1 MMRYS
6 LGFLLLAVLSSTAAA
21 QTFQGS
27 IRGRVVDPNGAV
39 IPLAKITAIDE
50 GTAIQRATLT
60 TSEGEFTFSALMPA
74 TYTLVAEAPG
84 FKRLENKGIQ
94 VATQAVVTADLKL
107 EIGQVTE
114 SVNVMSETGLI
125 DTATAS
131 NGQAIDRQK
140 LIDLPNLGR
149 NPFMLSKL
157 SESVVQVG
165 NPKFNRMQDQSGS
178 SAISIAGGPVRGN
191 NYTLDGIAI
200 TDSTNRAVIIPTLE
214 AVEDMKVQS
223 NTYDAEIGRTGG
235 GTFNTFMRSGTNQMH
250 GSAFG
255 YMRETGW
262 LANNFFSN
270 RAGTPIINQPF
281 RNYGGSIGGP
291 IRIPKI
297 YDGRNRTFFWITG
310 EAYRQTEAAGTRLS
324 VPTALE
330 RAGNFTQTRSVV
342 AGSTAQQII
351 YDPLTATATTPRTA
365 FAGNI
370 IPATRLSP
378 IGVKMASYYPLPNVT
393 GANVYGQLNYDA
405 SVAAYNRADQTT
417 WKLDHE
423 VFKWWRAS
431 GSYLHY
437 GSREPANAWWGGVAT
452 PGQSVLF
459 RKVDATQVNSTLTPS
474 PTVVVALRYGF
485 NRFPNFSTPTSLGF
499 SLAELGLPSSLVN
512 LTRYSA
518 FPSIAVG
525 GLTSYGGGTTSQNV
539 FHSKSFNATASKF
552 MGKHSFKSGFDFRII
567 QHDGAPAI
575 GPSSFTFSDVFTR
588 SLPNQTV
595 QGTGAGLATMLL
607 GYPTDGSMTVATNFY
622 NYVKYYGLF
631 IQDDYRV
638 SSKLT
643 LNIGLRYERET
654 GLADRNDNFIVGF
667 DTKVASPLQQTVPDP
682 KIFGQV
688 MFAGEGSYGR
698 TAGNPTMN
706 KFSPRIGAAYA
717 LNSKTAI
724 RGGYGIFW
732 APLSFSFQ
740 STLGYSQ
747 STPIIGSL
755 DNNLTPASSLSNP
768 YPNGLLQPVGRAA
781 LGLTGV
787 GQGIAVPDIDAT
799 SGYVQQYSLDVQR
812 QLPASFVLGVGYIGS
827 KSLHLA
833 QNGRNINQ
841 LAPEYLSLG
850 SALNQSVP
858 NPMFQRG
865 GTLGVGGATIS
876 RSQLLRP
883 FPQFT
888 SVSLDRSDT
897 NRATYHAIYI
907 KVQRRFSKGLT
918 ALATY
923 TRSQNM
929 DASYGSNGNDFAGT
943 VSGPQNAYAPEA
955 EYSLAST
962 HTPHRLSLS
971 ATYEL
976 PFGKGKP
983 FLSKNLILD
992 YALGGWS
999 INATSV
1005 MQSGY
1010 PLTITQPNDNSVFG
1024 ANHMRP
1030 NATGVNP
1037 QPDLPF
1043 AKRLD
1048 GWFNRAAF
1056 SQTPQFSF
1064 GNLSRTGSLRGPG
1077 QINWDVSVFKTFAIG
1092 ERFKAQ
1098 FRAEALNL
1106 GNTPMFYGPN
1116 TTYTNSAFGVI
1127 NSQANF
1133 SRMVQLGIR
1142 FFL

>member
-1 MMRYS
+1 MRFLS
-6 LGFLLLAVLSSTAAA
+6 LYILCVALAAA
-21 QTFQGS
+21 QSFQGS
-27 IRGRVVDPNGAV
+27 LRGRLVDPNGAF
-39 IPLAKITAIDE
+39 IPDAKITVIDQ
-50 GTAIQRATLT
+50 GTAIRRSTLT
-60 TSEGEFTFSALMPA
+60 SSEGVFTFSSLTPA
-74 TYTLVAEAPG
+74 TYTVVAEAPG
-84 FKRLENKGIQ
+84 FKRLENAGVI
-94 VATQAVVTADLKL
+94 VATQASVTVDLKL
-107 EIGQVTE
+107 ELGQVTE
-114 SVNVMSETGLI
+114 SINVSGEAALI

-223 NTYDAEIGRTGG
+223 NTYDAEMGRTGG
-235 GTFNTFMRSGTNQMH
+235 GTFNTFMRSGTNQVR

-255 YMRETGW
+255 YMRETAW

-270 RAGTPIINQPF
+270 RAGAPIIDQPF

-297 YDGRNRTFFWITG
+297 YDGRNRSFFWITG

-330 RAGNFTQTRSVV
+330 RIGDFSQTRSVV
-342 AGSTAQQII
+342 AGSAERQII
-351 YDPLTATATTPRTA
+351 YDPLSVSTNTARTA
-365 FAGNI
+365 FPNNI
-370 IPATRLSP
+370 IPANRVSP
-378 IGVKMASYYPLPNVT
+378 IGRAMASYYPLPNVT
-393 GANVYGQLNYDA
+393 GANIYGQLNYDA

-423 VFKWWRAS
+423 FFSWWRAS
-431 GSYLHY
+431 ASYLHY
-437 GSREPANAWWGGVAT
+437 GSREPSNAWWGGVAT
-452 PGQSVLF
+452 PGQGVLF

-499 SLAELGLPSSLVN
+499 NLTELGLPASLASV
-512 LTRYSA
+512 TQFSA

-525 GLTSYGGGTTSQNV
+525 GLTSYGGGNTSQSV
-539 FHSKSFNATASKF
+539 FHSKSFNATVSKF
-552 MGKHSFKSGFDFRII
+552 VGKHSFKGGFDFRII
-567 QHDGAPAI
+567 QHDGAPAV
-575 GPSSFTFSDVFTR
+575 GPSSFSFSDVFTR
-588 SLPNQTV
+588 RLPNQTV

-607 GYPTDGSMTVATNFY
+607 GHPTDGSMTVATNFY
-622 NYVKYYGLF
+622 NFVKYYALF
-631 IQDDYRV
+631 VQDDWRLN
-638 SSKLT
+638 SKLT
-643 LNIGLRYERET
+643 LNLGLRYEHEN
-654 GLADRNDNFIVGF
+654 GPADQNNNFITGF
-667 DTKVASPLQQTVPDP
+667 DPLAPSPLQQTVADP
-682 KIFGQV
+682 KIFGTV
-688 MFAGEGSYGR
+688 LYAGEGNNGR
-698 TAGNPTMN
+698 YAGNPN
-706 KFSPRIGAAYA
+706 LHKFSPRVGAAYA

-740 STLGYSQ
+740 STIGYSQ

-755 DNNLTPASSLSNP
+755 DNNVTPASTLANP
-768 YPNGLLQPVGRAA
+768 YPNGLLRPVGRAA
-781 LGLTGV
+781 GGLTGV
-787 GQGIAVPDIDAT
+787 GQGLAIPDKDAR

-812 QLPASFVLGVGYIGS
+812 QLPSNFVLGIGYIGS
-827 KSLHLA
+827 KSLNLA

-841 LAPEYLSLG
+841 LDPQYLSLG
-850 SALNQSVP
+850 STLNQTVP

-865 GTLGVGGATIS
+865 GALGVGGATIS

-897 NRATYHAIYI
+897 NRALYHALYI
-907 KVQRRFSKGLT
+907 KIQRRFSKGFT

-943 VSGPQNAYAPEA
+943 VSGPQNAYFPEA
-955 EYSLAST
+955 EYSLSSV

-976 PFGKGKP
+976 PFGKGKS
-983 FLSKNLILD
+983 FLSSNRFLD
-992 YALGGWS
+992 YAVGGWS
-999 INATSV
+999 LNAVSV

-1010 PLTITQPNDNSVFG
+1010 PLTVTQPNDNSVFG

-1030 NATGVNP
+1030 NATGVDP
-1037 QPDLPF
+1037 MPDLPF

-1056 SQTPQFSF
+1056 SQAPQFTF
-1064 GNLSRTGSLRGPG
+1064 GNLSRTGALRGPG
-1077 QINWDVSVFKTFAIG
+1077 QINWDLSLFKTFAIA

-1106 GNTPMFYGPN
+1106 ANTPMFYGPN
-1116 TTYTNSAFGVI
+1116 TSYTNSAFGVI

-1133 SRMVQLGIR
+1133 SRMVQLGVR
-1142 FFL
+1142 FYL

>member
-1 MMRYS
+1 MRFS
-6 LGFLLLAVLSSTAAA
+6 CLLLLCAALAAA
-21 QTFQGS
+21 QSFQGS
-27 IRGRVVDPNGAV
+27 LRGRVVDPNGAV
-39 IPLAKITAIDE
+39 IPDAKITVVDE
-50 GTAIQRATLT
+50 GTQLRRVTLT
-60 TSEGEFTFSALMPA
+60 TTEGEYIFSSLMPA
-74 TYTLVAEAPG
+74 TYTVVAEASG
-84 FKRLENKGIQ
+84 FKRLQNVGIQ
-94 VATQAVVTADLKL
+94 VITQSTVTVDLKMEL
-107 EIGQVTE
+107 GQVSE
-114 SVNVMSETGLI
+114 SINVMGESALVET
-125 DTATAS
+125 ANAS

-140 LIDLPNLGR
+140 FIDLPNLGR

-191 NYTLDGIAI
+191 NYTLDGISI

-214 AVEDMKVQS
+214 AVEEMKVQS
-223 NTYDAEIGRTGG
+223 NTYDSEIGRTGG
-235 GTFNTFMRSGTNQMH
+235 GTFNTFMRSGTNQVR

-270 RAGTPIINQPF
+270 RAGTPIISQPF

-291 IRIPKI
+291 IRIPRI
-297 YDGRNRTFFWITG
+297 YDGKNRSFFWVTG

-324 VPTALE
+324 VPTARE
-330 RAGNFTQTRSVV
+330 RAGDFSQTRSVV
-342 AGSTAQQII
+342 AGSTAQQIV
-351 YDPLTATATTPRTA
+351 YDPLTG
-365 FAGNI
+365 AGGAVRQPFPGNV
-370 IPATRLSP
+370 IPSSRISP
-378 IGVKMASYYPLPNVT
+378 IGLKMASYYPLPNV
-393 GANVYGQLNYDA
+393 ASAVSYGQLNYDA

-423 VFKWWRAS
+423 FFSWWRAS
-431 GSYLHY
+431 ASYLHY
-437 GSREPANAWWGGVAT
+437 GSREPSNAWWGGVST
-452 PGQSVLF
+452 PGQGVLF

-474 PTVVVALRYGF
+474 PTTVIAVRYGF

-499 SLAELGLPSSLVN
+499 NLTELGLPQSLAAITN
-512 LTRYSA
+512 FSA
-518 FPSIAVG
+518 FPSVTVG
-525 GLTSYGGGTTSQNV
+525 GLTSYGGGNTSQNV
-539 FHSKSFNATASKF
+539 FHSKSLNVTASHF
-552 MGKHSFKSGFDFRII
+552 RGKHSFKTGFDYRII
-567 QHDGAPAI
+567 QHDGAPAN
-575 GPSSFTFSDVFTR
+575 GPSSFSFSDVFTR

-622 NYVKYYGLF
+622 NYVRYYGVF
-631 IQDDYRV
+631 FQDDWRV

-643 LNIGLRYERET
+643 LNLGMRFEHEN
-654 GLADRNDNFIVGF
+654 GPADKNDNFIVGF
-667 DTKVASPLQQTVPDP
+667 DTKIASPLQATVADP
-682 KIFGQV
+682 KILGAV
-688 MFAGEGSYGR
+688 MFAGENGYGR
-698 TAGNPTMN
+698 HAGNPNML
-706 KFSPRIGAAYA
+706 KVSPRIGAAYA
-717 LNSKTAI
+717 LNEKTAI

-747 STPIIGSL
+747 ATPIIGSL
-755 DNNLTPASSLSNP
+755 DNNLTPATQLSNP
-768 YPNGLLQPVGRAA
+768 YPTGLLQPVGRGAG
-781 LGLTGV
+781 GLTGV
-787 GQGIAVPDIDAT
+787 GQGIAIPDKDARA
-799 SGYVQQYSLDVQR
+799 GYVQQYSLDMQR
-812 QLPASFVLGVGYIGS
+812 QLPGSFVFGIGYIGS
-827 KSLHLA
+827 KSLNLA

-841 LAPEYLSLG
+841 LDPQYLSLG
-850 SALNQSVP
+850 SQLNQSVP
-858 NPMFQRG
+858 NPMYQRG
-865 GTLGVGGATIS
+865 GILGVGGATIS

-888 SVSLDRSDT
+888 SISLDRSDT
-897 NRATYHAIYI
+897 NRAVYHALYL
-907 KVQRRFSKGLT
+907 KLQRRFSKGFT
-918 ALATY
+918 ATATY

-943 VSGPQNAYAPEA
+943 VSGPQNAYNPGA
-955 EYSLAST
+955 EYSLSSV

-971 ATYEL
+971 STYEL
-976 PFGKGKP
+976 PLGKGKA
-983 FLSKNLILD
+983 FLSSNRIADL
-992 YALGGWS
+992 AVGGWAV
-999 INATSV
+999 NLVSV

-1030 NATGVNP
+1030 DATGVNP

-1043 AKRLD
+1043 DKRLD

-1056 SQTPQFSF
+1056 SVAPQFTF
-1064 GNLSRTGSLRGPG
+1064 GNLSRTTSLRGPG
-1077 QINWDVSVFKTFAIG
+1077 QINWDVSMFKTFTIT
-1092 ERFKAQ
+1092 ERLKAQ

-1106 GNTPMFYGPN
+1106 MNTPMFYAPN
-1116 TTYTNSAFGVI
+1116 TTYTNSAFGTI

-1133 SRMVQLGIR
+1133 SRMIQLGVR